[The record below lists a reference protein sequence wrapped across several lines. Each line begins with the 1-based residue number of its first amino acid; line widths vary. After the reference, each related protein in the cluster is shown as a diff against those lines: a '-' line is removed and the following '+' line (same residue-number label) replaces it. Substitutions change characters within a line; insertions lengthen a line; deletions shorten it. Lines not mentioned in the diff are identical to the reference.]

1 MIAAVIPAQNEEER
15 ISYVIKNTVEAGVDQ
30 IYVIVNGSSDNT
42 FDEVNSISDER
53 INIILFR
60 ESLGIDVPRAIGA
73 FEAYK
78 RGAKVVVFIDGDM
91 IGNITPIIKKLIISI
106 KKYRNDLSL
115 TNCYPK
121 IPSGQGL
128 SSLIIDFRLM
138 LNKSLGIYNHIG
150 VSTPSHGPHAIS
162 RHLLDIVPFKEIAM
176 PPVVL
181 ALAVKSNLKI
191 HVSSTVPHYKL
202 GSKAKNSEHSRKIAE
217 TIIGDCLEAI
227 CVYSDIERSRVY
239 EGYEYIGYN
248 NDRRIDILEEYL
260 EKID

>member
-1 MIAAVIPAQNEEER
+1 
-15 ISYVIKNTVEAGVDQ
+15 
-30 IYVIVNGSSDNT
+30 
-42 FDEVNSISDER
+42 
-53 INIILFR
+53 
-60 ESLGIDVPRAIGA
+60 
-73 FEAYK
+73 
-78 RGAKVVVFIDGDM
+78 M

-239 EGYEYIGYN
+239 EKC
-248 NDRRIDILEEYL
+248 DI
-260 EKID
+260 

>member
-15 ISYVIKNTVEAGVDQ
+15 IRYVIKSAVEAGVDQ
-30 IYVIVNGSSDNT
+30 VYVIINGSSDNT

-78 RGAKVVVFIDGDM
+78 RGAEAIVFIDGDM
-91 IGNITPIIKKLIISI
+91 IGNITPIIKKLILSI
-106 KKYRNDLSL
+106 IKRRNDLSL

-121 IPSGQGL
+121 MPSGQGL

-138 LNKSLGIYNHIG
+138 LNKTLGINNCIG
-150 VSTPSHGPHAIS
+150 VSTPSHGPHAVS
-162 RHLLDIVPFKEIAM
+162 KHLLETVPFKEIAM
-176 PPVVL
+176 PPVAL
-181 ALAVKSNLKI
+181 ALAVKSNSKI

-202 GSKAKNSEHSRKIAE
+202 GSKTKNSQHARKIAE

-227 CVYSDIERSRVY
+227 CVFLGIERSRVY

-260 EKID
+260 EKAD